1 MAKLF
6 MADHSAKTFDRPVFK
21 DDLLPFIRGGS
32 ADLLLVSRWDR
43 FSRDITDA
51 LVWIRRF
58 GDWGIRVDA
67 SDQPVDL
74 SIPQNKYMLA
84 FYLTHP
90 EVENDIRAANT
101 RDGMSRAVQAGR
113 WVSRPSIG
121 YRMGRDES
129 GKPVLLPDDQAPFVT
144 EAFELVASGLS
155 YSAVH
160 NLLAAR
166 GFKAG
171 KNQFYRMLD
180 WYPYCGLIPL
190 SEDGGGTRYI
200 DGVHEPLVSRS
211 LFLRVQAIRAD
222 RRKNAA
228 HAKRQP
234 RPEFPLRGHVLCP
247 ECDRLLTASVS
258 RGRAGG
264 QYAYYHCHRGCP
276 VRLRAGHANDVVLDF
291 LKSLQIPDDVAT
303 LYSEILDEAIEEQL
317 EAASR
322 EASEVHNLIDRIEE
336 KATNAADKLVEG
348 ELSPDAYE
356 RLATRYSEQ
365 KLDLVSRANGLDSGL
380 TEIRDYVGSGCNLLT
395 RLGDV
400 YEQAGLEH
408 RQLILGS
415 IFPESL
421 TIDEG
426 RVRTSRTNTLVSL
439 ICREDSHL
447 QTQKKEETADS
458 SSLLNM
464 VARTGFEPVLMP

>member
-190 SEDGGGTRYI
+190 SEEGG
-200 DGVHEPLVSRS
+200 DEVHRRRPRAVGQPVAVPARPGDSR
-211 LFLRVQAIRAD
+211 RPAEE
-222 RRKNAA
+222 RR
-228 HAKRQP
+228 P
-234 RPEFPLRGHVLCP
+234 RE
-247 ECDRLLTASVS
+247 
-258 RGRAGG
+258 
-264 QYAYYHCHRGCP
+264 
-276 VRLRAGHANDVVLDF
+276 
-291 LKSLQIPDDVAT
+291 AT
-303 LYSEILDEAIEEQL
+303 
-317 EAASR
+317 AASR
-322 EASEVHNLIDRIEE
+322 VSFAR
-336 KATNAADKLVEG
+336 
-348 ELSPDAYE
+348 
-356 RLATRYSEQ
+356 TRP
-365 KLDLVSRANGLDSGL
+365 VSR
-380 TEIRDYVGSGCNLLT
+380 V
-395 RLGDV
+395 
-400 YEQAGLEH
+400 
-408 RQLILGS
+408 
-415 IFPESL
+415 
-421 TIDEG
+421 
-426 RVRTSRTNTLVSL
+426 
-439 ICREDSHL
+439 
-447 QTQKKEETADS
+447 
-458 SSLLNM
+458 
-464 VARTGFEPVLMP
+464 